1 MHTVKN
7 KSKTKGAVGGART
20 KEYSDKKFQCGK
32 CGFMHEKRKGP
43 AYGKLCHK
51 CSKPHYYAKFCKS
64 NLKKNV
70 HKLDEYSSDSNSD
83 NIFVGS
89 INGKYENKTDIN
101 HNECFVTMDIN
112 NIPVKLK
119 IDTGSQCN
127 IITDIMFKNQIGSE
141 EVIQAIDSKF

>member
-1 MHTVKN
+1 
-7 KSKTKGAVGGART
+7 
-20 KEYSDKKFQCGK
+20 
-32 CGFMHEKRKGP
+32 MHEKRKCP

-51 CSKPHYYAKFCKS
+51 CSKPHHYAKFCKS
-64 NLKKNV
+64 NLKKYV

-89 INGKYENKTDIN
+89 INGKYEKKTDIN

-141 EVIQAIDSKF
+141 EVNVSTHQLYRRSTQSSR